1 MISTSSTPQAPAF
14 AIVIH
19 EKGGAER
26 REAFETTEIT
36 VGRVQGNDLM
46 LQKGNVSKR
55 HARLLYRDGR
65 FIVTDLNSTNGT
77 YVNRRRIAQA
87 TIVREG
93 DRIYI
98 GDFVLRIE
106 VAGESAEAGS
116 RESVSSGAVRPSQTG
131 SVPPGSGSSSSAAA
145 EPEPASSSSAPS
157 ESPARPTAISLE
169 SGTPATP
176 NRSTHDDAAF
186 DENARFREIV
196 FALVN
201 HAAGRMGGKELVGAT
216 VDPALKN
223 AVEGYLREA
232 WVEKERE
239 ATGLDSNRVI
249 GAAKAEL
256 LELGPLGGLIRD
268 NSVIEIGVPRFD
280 RIVVV
285 RAGRTPSAEVGFSSE
300 SALLWAIRRL
310 CEQSRE
316 PLRNDEVVIERR
328 VSENSYLKAVVGTG
342 ANASSMMTLRRTRRA
357 SHSLEELVRR
367 GTISRAMATFL
378 LQCLQARVN
387 LLVVGPR
394 DGGTRVVLG
403 ALSLAHTEG
412 SPVWISSSESAPIA
426 NMTRVEPTLSA
437 ERLRQAI
444 RVSAQVPG
452 ARLVAELSSSL
463 LASSILE
470 AIGDG
475 ADGVVASRIAPNL
488 ARGLSRLSSELLVGS
503 PLLTAT
509 ATRDWVASSFDIAVE
524 VAQLPDGRYRVLR
537 IAEIRGISGDHI
549 QTADIFTFVADRSV
563 TGGVVEGSFVPSG
576 NIPEVVETMRTRGVE
591 LESALFSRPPSR

>member
-26 REAFETTEIT
+26 REAFETSEIT

-106 VAGESAEAGS
+106 VSGESAEAGS
-116 RESVSSGAVRPSQTG
+116 RESISSGAVRPSRPG
-131 SVPPGSGSSSSAAA
+131 SVPPSGSSSAAA
-145 EPEPASSSSAPS
+145 AEPDPASSSVPS
-157 ESPARPTAISLE
+157 ESPARPTAIAPDP
-169 SGTPATP
+169 GTPATP
-176 NRSTHDDAAF
+176 NRSTHDETAF

-201 HAAGRMGGKELVGAT
+201 HAAGRMGGKELGGV
-216 VDPALKN
+216 VDPAVKG

-256 LELGPLGGLIRD
+256 LELGPLGALIRD
-268 NSVIEIGVPRFD
+268 SSVIEIGVPRFD
-280 RIVVV
+280 RIVVL
-285 RAGRTPSAEVGFSSE
+285 RAGRTPSVEVGFSSE

-316 PLRNDEVVIERR
+316 PLRNDESVVERR
-328 VSENSYLKAVVGTG
+328 VSENSHLKALVGTG
-342 ANASSMMTLRRTRRA
+342 SNGSSMMTLRRTRPA
-357 SHSLEELVRR
+357 GHSLEELVRR
-367 GTISRAMATFL
+367 GTISRAMSTFL

-387 LLVVGPR
+387 MLVVGPR
-394 DGGTRVVLG
+394 DGGTRVLLG
-403 ALSLAHTEG
+403 ALSLAHSDG
-412 SPVWISSSESAPIA
+412 SPVWISSSESAPLA
-426 NMTRVEPTLSA
+426 NMTRVDPTLSV

-452 ARLVAELSSSL
+452 ARLVAELSSSM
-463 LASSILE
+463 LASAILE

-475 ADGVVASRIAPNL
+475 ADGVVASRIAPSL
-488 ARGLSRLSSELLVGS
+488 ARGLSRLSAELLVGS
-503 PLLTAT
+503 PLLTAS

-524 VAQLPDGRYRVLR
+524 IAQLPDGRYRVLR
-537 IAEIRGISGDHI
+537 IAEIRGISDDAI
-549 QTADIFTFVADRSV
+549 QTADIFTFVTDRSV

-576 NIPEVVETMRTRGVE
+576 NIPEVVEIMRTRGVE

>member
-1 MISTSSTPQAPAF
+1 VISTSSTPQAPAF

-26 REAFETTEIT
+26 REAFETSEIT

-106 VAGESAEAGS
+106 VSGEAGEAGS
-116 RESVSSGAVRPSQTG
+116 RESVSSGAVRPSQSG
-131 SVPPGSGSSSSAAA
+131 SVPPSGSSSSAAA

-176 NRSTHDDAAF
+176 NRSTHDEAAF

-201 HAAGRMGGKELVGAT
+201 HAAGRMGGKELVGTA
-216 VDPALKN
+216 DPALKS

-256 LELGPLGGLIRD
+256 LELGPLGALIRD

-285 RAGRTPSAEVGFSSE
+285 RAGRTPSTEVGFSSE
-300 SALLWAIRRL
+300 SAMLWAIRRL

-316 PLRNDEVVIERR
+316 PLRSDDVVIERR

-342 ANASSMMTLRRTRRA
+342 ANGSSMMTLRRTRRA

-412 SPVWISSSESAPIA
+412 SPVWVSNSESAPLA
-426 NMTRVEPTLSA
+426 NMTRVEPSLSP

-452 ARLVAELSSSL
+452 ARLVAELSSTM

-475 ADGVVASRIAPNL
+475 ADGVVASRVAPSL
-488 ARGLSRLSSELLVGS
+488 SRGLSRLASELLVGS

-509 ATRDWVASSFDIAVE
+509 ATRDWLASSFDIAVE

-537 IAEIRGISGDHI
+537 IAEIRGISGDAIH
-549 QTADIFTFVADRSV
+549 TADIFTFVADRSV

-576 NIPEVVETMRTRGVE
+576 NVPEVVEIMRTRGVE

>member
-1 MISTSSTPQAPAF
+1 VISTSSTPQAPAF

-26 REAFETTEIT
+26 REAFETSEIT

-106 VAGESAEAGS
+106 LSGESAEAGS
-116 RESVSSGAVRPSQTG
+116 RESMASGALRPSQSG
-131 SVPPGSGSSSSAAA
+131 SVPPSGSSSSAAA
-145 EPEPASSSSAPS
+145 EPEPASSSAPS
-157 ESPARPTAISLE
+157 ESPARPTAISME

-176 NRSTHDDAAF
+176 NRSTHDETAF

-201 HAAGRMGGKELVGAT
+201 HAAGRMGGKELGGA
-216 VDPALKN
+216 VDPAVKS

-256 LELGPLGGLIRD
+256 LELGPLGALIRD

-280 RIVVV
+280 RVVVV
-285 RAGRTPSAEVGFSSE
+285 RAGRTPSVEVGFSSE
-300 SALLWAIRRL
+300 SAMLWAIRRL

-316 PLRNDEVVIERR
+316 PLRNDEVVVERR

-342 ANASSMMTLRRTRRA
+342 SNASSMMTLRRTRRA

-403 ALSLAHTEG
+403 ALSLAHNDG
-412 SPVWISSSESAPIA
+412 SPVWISSSESAPLA
-426 NMTRVEPTLSA
+426 NMTRVDPTLSV
-437 ERLRQAI
+437 ERLRHAI
-444 RVSAQVPG
+444 RVSSQVPG
-452 ARLVAELSSSL
+452 ARLVAELSSFM
-463 LASSILE
+463 LASAVLE
-470 AIGDG
+470 SIGDG
-475 ADGVVASRIAPNL
+475 ADGVVASRIAPSL
-488 ARGLSRLSSELLVGS
+488 ARGLSRLSAELLVGS

-537 IAEIRGISGDHI
+537 IAEIRGISGDAI
-549 QTADIFTFVADRSV
+549 QTTDIFTFVADRSV

>member
-1 MISTSSTPQAPAF
+1 VISTSSTPQAPAF

-19 EKGGAER
+19 EKGGSER
-26 REAFETTEIT
+26 REAFETSEIT

-106 VAGESAEAGS
+106 VSGESGDAGS
-116 RESVSSGAVRPSQTG
+116 RESVSASVAASQTG
-131 SVPPGSGSSSSAAA
+131 SVPPSGSSVSSSASS
-145 EPEPASSSSAPS
+145 ESEPASSTAPS
-157 ESPARPTAISLE
+157 DGPARPTAISFE
-169 SGTPATP
+169 AGTPATP
-176 NRSTHDDAAF
+176 NRSTHDETAF
-186 DENARFREIV
+186 DENARFRELV

-201 HAAGRMGGKELVGAT
+201 HATGKMGGRDLGAALE
-216 VDPALKN
+216 PALKN
-223 AVEGYLREA
+223 SVDGYLREA

-256 LELGPLGGLIRD
+256 LELGPLSALIRD

-280 RIVVV
+280 RIVVM
-285 RAGRTPSAEVGFSSE
+285 RAGRTPTVESGFSSE

-310 CEQSRE
+310 CDQSRE
-316 PLRNDEVVIERR
+316 PLRSDESIVERR
-328 VSENSYLKAVVGTG
+328 VSENSYLKAVVGSG
-342 ANASSMMTLRRTRRA
+342 PSANSMMTLRRTRRA
-357 SHSLEELVRR
+357 SHTLEDLVRR

-378 LQCLQARVN
+378 QQCLQARVN

-394 DGGTRVVLG
+394 DGGTRVLLG

-412 SPVWISSSESAPIA
+412 SPVWVSNSESAPLA
-426 NMTRVEPTLSA
+426 NMTRIDPSLPV
-437 ERLRQAI
+437 ERLRHAI

-452 ARLVAELSSSL
+452 ARLVAELSSSML
-463 LASSILE
+463 SSSILE

-475 ADGVVASRIAPNL
+475 ADGVVAARTAPSL
-488 ARGLSRLSSELLVGS
+488 TRGLSRLSSELFVGS
-503 PLLTAT
+503 PLLTAA
-509 ATRDWVASSFDIAVE
+509 ATREWVASSFDLAIE

-537 IAEIRGISGDHI
+537 IAEIRGLAGDSI
-549 QTADIFTFVADRSV
+549 QTADIFTFLADRNV

-576 NIPEVVETMRTRGVE
+576 NVPEVGELMRTRGVE

>member
-19 EKGGAER
+19 EKGGSER
-26 REAFETTEIT
+26 REAFETSEIT

-106 VAGESAEAGS
+106 VNGESGDAGS
-116 RESVSSGAVRPSQTG
+116 RESVSASIAASQTG
-131 SVPPGSGSSSSAAA
+131 SVPPSGSSVSSSASS
-145 EPEPASSSSAPS
+145 ESEPASSTAPS
-157 ESPARPTAISLE
+157 DGPARPTAISYE
-169 SGTPATP
+169 TGTPATP
-176 NRSTHDDAAF
+176 NRSTHDETAF
-186 DENARFREIV
+186 DENARFRELV

-201 HAAGRMGGKELVGAT
+201 HATGKMGSRDLGAALE
-216 VDPALKN
+216 PALKN
-223 AVEGYLREA
+223 SVDGYLREA

-256 LELGPLGGLIRD
+256 LELGPLSALIRD

-280 RIVVV
+280 RIVVM
-285 RAGRTPSAEVGFSSE
+285 RAGRTPTVESGFSSE

-310 CEQSRE
+310 CDQSRE
-316 PLRNDEVVIERR
+316 PLRSDESIVERR

-342 ANASSMMTLRRTRRA
+342 PSASSIMTLRRTRRA
-357 SHSLEELVRR
+357 SHTLEDLVRR

-378 LQCLQARVN
+378 QQCLQARVN

-394 DGGTRVVLG
+394 DGGTRVLLG

-412 SPVWISSSESAPIA
+412 SPIWVSNSESAPLA
-426 NMTRVEPTLSA
+426 NMARIDPSLPV
-437 ERLRQAI
+437 ERLRHAI

-452 ARLVAELSSSL
+452 ARLVAELSSSML
-463 LASSILE
+463 SSSILE

-475 ADGVVASRIAPNL
+475 ADGVVAARTAPSL
-488 ARGLSRLSSELLVGS
+488 TRGLSRLSSELFVGS
-503 PLLTAT
+503 PLLTAA
-509 ATRDWVASSFDIAVE
+509 ATREWVASSFDLAIE

-537 IAEIRGISGDHI
+537 IAEIRGLAGDAI
-549 QTADIFTFVADRSV
+549 QTADIFTFLADRNV

-576 NIPEVVETMRTRGVE
+576 NVPEVGELMRTRGVE

>member
-1 MISTSSTPQAPAF
+1 VISTSSTPQAPAF

-26 REAFETTEIT
+26 REAFETSEIT

-93 DRIYI
+93 DKIYI

-106 VAGESAEAGS
+106 LNGEAGEAGS
-116 RESVSSGAVRPSQTG
+116 RESVSASVVASQTG
-131 SVPPGSGSSSSAAA
+131 SVPPSGSSVSSSASV
-145 EPEPASSSSAPS
+145 EPEPASSTAPS
-157 ESPARPTAISLE
+157 DGPARPTGISFE
-169 SGTPATP
+169 TGTPATP
-176 NRSTHDDAAF
+176 NRSTHDDAAL
-186 DENARFREIV
+186 DENARFRELV

-201 HAAGRMGGKELVGAT
+201 HATGKMGGREPGGT
-216 VDPALKN
+216 PDPALKHSID
-223 AVEGYLREA
+223 GYLREA
-232 WVEKERE
+232 WVEKERD
-239 ATGLDSNRVI
+239 ATGIDSNRVI

-256 LELGPLGGLIRD
+256 LELGPLGALIRD
-268 NSVIEIGVPRFD
+268 NSVLEIGVPRFD
-280 RIVVV
+280 RVVV
-285 RAGRTPSAEVGFSSE
+285 MRAGRTPTVESGFSSE

-316 PLRNDEVVIERR
+316 PLRSDESIVERR
-328 VSENSYLKAVVGTG
+328 VSENSYLKAIVGTG
-342 ANASSMMTLRRTRRA
+342 PSANSIMTLRRTRRA
-357 SHSLEELVRR
+357 THTLEDLVRR
-367 GTISRAMATFL
+367 GTVSRAMATFL
-378 LQCLQARVN
+378 QQCLQAKVN

-394 DGGTRVVLG
+394 DGGTRVLLG
-403 ALSLAHTEG
+403 ALSLGHTEG
-412 SPVWISSSESAPIA
+412 SPVWVSNSESAPLA
-426 NMTRVEPTLSA
+426 NMARIDPSLPV
-437 ERLRQAI
+437 ERLRHAI

-452 ARLVAELSSSL
+452 ARLVAELSSSML
-463 LASSILE
+463 SSSILE

-475 ADGVVASRIAPNL
+475 ADGVVAARTAPSL
-488 ARGLSRLSSELLVGS
+488 ARGLSRLSSELFVGS
-503 PLLTAT
+503 PLLTAA
-509 ATRDWVASSFDIAVE
+509 ATREWVASSFDLAVE

-537 IAEIRGISGDHI
+537 IAELRGIAGDAF
-549 QTADIFTFVADRSV
+549 QTADIFTFVADRTV

-576 NIPEVVETMRTRGVE
+576 NIPEVGEIMRTRGVE